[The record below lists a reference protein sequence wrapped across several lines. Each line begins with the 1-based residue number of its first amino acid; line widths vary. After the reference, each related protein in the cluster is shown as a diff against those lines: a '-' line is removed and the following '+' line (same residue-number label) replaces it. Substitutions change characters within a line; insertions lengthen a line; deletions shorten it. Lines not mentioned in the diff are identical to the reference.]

1 MVRTLGVLVIA
12 GSAIALVA
20 MGGRIGVLDVT
31 HLANLPLPLL
41 ICAAGSALLL
51 LGLRSI

>member
-1 MVRTLGVLVIA
+1 MVRTLGVLAIA
-12 GSAIALVA
+12 GSAIILVA
-20 MGGRIGVLDVT
+20 MGGRIGTLD
-31 HLANLPLPLL
+31 LMNLPQPLL